1 MVAEDKLSAASHD
14 DNSLSLRMD
23 DLSAAANEPASE
35 RDLKLVHAQI
45 DRILSTLRGTL
56 SHSAEASSQTI
67 EAVEAGLLQKLETSN
82 LQLLRLCESFSELM
96 AKQTA
101 SEARLSELS
110 VQVELHAKDAHT
122 DALTNVANRRAFDI
136 EMTRQVHDANQTGF
150 PVSLILIDV
159 DHFKRFN
166 DSFGHR
172 AGDAA
177 LRGVGQLLRQTM
189 RTRDLVA
196 RYGGEEF
203 VVVLP
208 GVRVEEAVLAAE
220 RFRRRVEQTPFRCDE
235 ISANL
240 SVSCGAA
247 QLLSGEHPGYFVQ
260 RADVALYGAK
270 QNGRNCTYWHE
281 GKQLKRATPRD
292 RQSGE
297 EILATEL
304 SVNRS
309 TTIEKHA
316 AKGRFMRRAYD
327 SGPRG
332 LGRTNWCECTT
343 FFWWVRQR
351 LAERRYSGTP
361 LSVALIEIDAFEDVL
376 RNHGE
381 PAAELLL
388 RTHRYLL
395 DAKLR
400 SGDVVTEYR
409 GSCVAVAMPNIGT
422 DEATAVL
429 NRLHRESSEVCLPTS
444 RGMLEYTL
452 RSGLSEAV
460 DSDDAASLLARA
472 EEALRQEHSGLLVG

>member
-1 MVAEDKLSAASHD
+1 MVAEDSHSAAKKD
-14 DNSLSLRMD
+14 EESLSPLTAD
-23 DLSAAANEPASE
+23 TVAAPGGPSSE

-56 SHSAEASSQTI
+56 SRSVEPHATSAAEQDS
-67 EAVEAGLLQKLETSN
+67 GLLQKLETSN
-82 LQLLRLCESFSELM
+82 LQLLRLCESFSDLM

-101 SEARLSELS
+101 AEARLSELS

-122 DALTNVANRRAFDI
+122 DALTNVANRRAFDV

-166 DSFGHR
+166 DTFGHR

-203 VVVLP
+203 VAVLP

-220 RFRRRVEQTPFRCDE
+220 RFRRRVEQTPFRCEE

-240 SVSCGAA
+240 GVSCGVA
-247 QLLSGEHPGYFVQ
+247 QLLPGEHPGYFVQ
-260 RADVALYGAK
+260 RADVALYAAK

-281 GKQLKRATPRD
+281 GKQLRRASPRD
-292 RQSGE
+292 HQSNE
-297 EILATEL
+297 PIVAADVAT
-304 SVNRS
+304 NRS
-309 TTIEKHA
+309 ANVEKHA

-343 FFWWVRQR
+343 FFWWIRQR
-351 LAERRYSGTP
+351 LSERRHSGMP
-361 LSVALIEIDAFEDVL
+361 LSVALVDIDAFEEVL

-409 GSCVAVAMPNIGT
+409 GACVAVAMPGIGA
-422 DEATAVL
+422 DEASSVL
-429 NRLHRESSEVCLPTS
+429 SRLQRESAEICLPTS

-452 RSGLSEAV
+452 RCGMAEAL
-460 DSDDAASLLARA
+460 DSDDAASLMARV
-472 EEALRQEHSGLLVG
+472 EEALRNEHEILLAG